1 MEPQLIFDALSR
13 WAHVGTAIVLI
24 GGSVFMRFALLPA
37 AAKLSDEEHDKLREG
52 IMSTWRKFIRIG
64 ILLFIIS
71 GFYNFSRMVPN
82 HKGDSLYHALVGTK
96 ILLAFAVFFLA
107 SALAGRSKT
116 FEGMRQNRKKW
127 LTVTVL
133 LAAIIVGISGFVK
146 VRKYTPPVDA
156 APTAANSEVETE
168 SN

>member
-13 WAHVGTAIVLI
+13 WAHVGTAIVLV

-37 AAKLSDEEHDKLREG
+37 ASKLSDEEHDKLRDG
-52 IMSTWRKFIRIG
+52 IMSVWRKFIHIG

-96 ILLAFAVFFLA
+96 ILLAFVVFFLA

-127 LTVTVL
+127 LSILIL
-133 LAAIIVGISGFVK
+133 LAAVIVGISGFVK
-146 VRKYTPPVDA
+146 VRKYTPPA
-156 APTAANSEVETE
+156 NSTPTAADTE
-168 SN
+168 SDTES